1 MSRPELVA
9 PPEIVRALL
18 ASPEHSSFQHRS
30 IMATQRP
37 KSTPK
42 STFFNSGLFQHGPD
56 LSEAPETNKY
66 KQR

>member
-9 PPEIVRALL
+9 PPEIVGARL
-18 ASPEHSSFQHRS
+18 ASPEHFSSLDRS
-30 IMATQRP
+30 IMATRRP

-42 STFFNSGLFQHGPD
+42 STFFNNGLFQHGPD
-56 LSEAPETNKY
+56 LNEAPETNKY